1 MHIDTF
7 FALTERMVENRTTLS
22 AVEAAIPAAVRDEW
36 YEFSTPARC
45 EHGAQGVPAGFD
57 STREEMLPFA
67 VRLLAGPVPVDF
79 LFPETREAAKD
90 AYRALCAEIGDP
102 SKAQEQVADYEAT
115 YAPIHAGVAR
125 QREEWVALAKA
136 AGLPV
141 PVIPTEV
148 FATTTRAMF
157 DAAVAAV
164 EALGE
169 DMAAFQS
176 AVDPK
181 VVKEWLAFRDG
192 LRSEFGMDASFDV
205 PTKPVDKTLLG
216 CETAA
221 AAHQVVSAVPMGF
234 LVEQTR
240 EQFKADYRSDYAHK
254 VESKRD
260 EDEHARLLAEA
271 EAREA
276 ARREFYALG
285 QRLGYVTETNTLAI

>member
-7 FALTERMVENRTTLS
+7 FALAERMVENRATLS
-22 AVEAAIPAAVRDEW
+22 AVQAAIPGAVRDEW
-36 YEFSTPARC
+36 YEFSTRTRC
-45 EHGAQGVPAGFD
+45 EHGAQGIPAGFD
-57 STREEMLPFA
+57 ATREETLPFA

-79 LFPETREAAKD
+79 LFPETRADAKD

-102 SKAQEQVADYEAT
+102 SKADEQMADYEAT
-115 YAPIHAGVAR
+115 HAPIHAGVAR

-157 DAAVAAV
+157 DAAAAAV
-164 EALGE
+164 EALSE
-169 DMAAFQS
+169 DMTAFQS

-181 VVKEWLAFRDG
+181 VVEAWLAFRDQ
-192 LRSEFGMDASFDV
+192 LRSEFNMDPSFDV
-205 PTKPVDKTLLG
+205 PTVSLDKTLLG
-216 CETAA
+216 CETAT
-221 AAHQVVSAVPMGF
+221 AAHQVVSTVPLGF

-240 EQFKADYRSDYAHK
+240 EQFKADYRSDYEHK
-254 VESKRD
+254 VEMKRD

-276 ARREFYALG
+276 ARREFYTLG
-285 QRLGYVTETNTLAI
+285 KRLGYVTEGNTLAI